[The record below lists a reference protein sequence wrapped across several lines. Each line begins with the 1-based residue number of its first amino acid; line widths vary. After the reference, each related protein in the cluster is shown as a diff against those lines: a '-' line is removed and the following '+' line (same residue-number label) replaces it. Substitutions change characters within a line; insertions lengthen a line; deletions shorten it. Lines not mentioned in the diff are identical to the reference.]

1 MSTFAACIASCQ
13 PPTFPQPPRPHPYPN
28 DESDALILKS
38 IIVHNAAPESEAATK
53 QEQLPQ
59 WRISPDQTGPLR
71 VLTWGGIAR
80 NTPQWPQRWAS
91 LYRGSLYLLE
101 HSDAEEPL
109 ESWNIWNGR
118 YVAFPGIGFATC

>member
-1 MSTFAACIASCQ
+1 MKPVCLKRTARLRDGGNTGALA
-13 PPTFPQPPRPHPYPN
+13 
-28 DESDALILKS
+28 ESFFNS
-38 IIVHNAAPESEAATK
+38 VTAPEPEAAAK

-80 NTPQWPQRWAS
+80 NTPRWPHRWAS

-101 HSDAEEPL
+101 HSDAAEPL

-118 YVAFPGIGFATC
+118 CVALRTCSRL